1 MAVTHSGV
9 EVSGMELVRVLCGH
23 IVNGEL
29 EAVCV
34 KSFPSE
40 YDGLLEVYSM
50 HDDIANSLWNNII
63 IGCWNLLT

>member
-9 EVSGMELVRVLCGH
+9 EVSGMEFVRVLRGR

-40 YDGLLEVYSM
+40 YDGFLEVYSM
-50 HDDIANSLWNNII
+50 RDDIANSLWNDII
-63 IGCWNLLT
+63 IGCRSLLT